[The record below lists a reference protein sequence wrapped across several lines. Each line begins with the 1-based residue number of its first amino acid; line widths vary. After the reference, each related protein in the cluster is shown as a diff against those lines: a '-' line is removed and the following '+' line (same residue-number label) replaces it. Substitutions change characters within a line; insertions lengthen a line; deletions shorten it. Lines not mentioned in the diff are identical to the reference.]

1 MTIQSVIKFKSFNA
15 YKLNKTVIDL
25 KKEAL
30 SNELNPKLVSLP
42 KKKKRVTILRSP
54 HVHKKARDQF
64 EIQTNTKLLN
74 LEGSN
79 KNIKKFFNLLEENI
93 KDEITYF
100 VSFKKVNKL

>member
-54 HVHKKARDQF
+54 HVHKKAREQF
-64 EIQTNTKLLN
+64 EKRVFQIVVILKSDNKSIEQLLKKLKTLYFSNVIFKIQL
-74 LEGSN
+74 
-79 KNIKKFFNLLEENI
+79 IKKG
-93 KDEITYF
+93 
-100 VSFKKVNKL
+100 